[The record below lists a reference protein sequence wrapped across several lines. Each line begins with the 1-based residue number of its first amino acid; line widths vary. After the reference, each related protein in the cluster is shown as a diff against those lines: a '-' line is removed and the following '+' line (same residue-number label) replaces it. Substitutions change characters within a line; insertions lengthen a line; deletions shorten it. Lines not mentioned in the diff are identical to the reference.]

1 MPQNTEP
8 RKKLVHTQSVNLW
21 QMVNYMPWGEEKLF
35 GKWWWGNWTA
45 TFEGM
50 KTGPLS
56 CTYINLNSEM
66 IKALMWDLKPCGSYR
81 NRQEAPWPQSRWWFP
96 WIWLQQQR
104 KQTPKRNKSDDIKLK
119 SFHWQRKQSR
129 KGKAP
134 LEWKKIFLQI
144 MCLLSG

>member
-66 IKALMWDLKPCGSYR
+66 IKALMWDLKPCGSYK

-104 KQTPKRNKSDDIKLK
+104 KQTPKTNLLLNKLPRGLIYRLIWRGTA
-119 SFHWQRKQSR
+119 FNHLEAEVRVT
-129 KGKAP
+129 KARQ
-134 LEWKKIFLQI
+134 WT
-144 MCLLSG
+144 